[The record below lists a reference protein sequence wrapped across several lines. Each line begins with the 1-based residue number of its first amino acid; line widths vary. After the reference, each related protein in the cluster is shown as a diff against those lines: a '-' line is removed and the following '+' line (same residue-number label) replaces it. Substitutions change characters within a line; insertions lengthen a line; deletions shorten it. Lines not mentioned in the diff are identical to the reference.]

1 MPKYLTDTMMG
12 NAFVSAARR
21 WIKPF

>member
-1 MPKYLTDTMMG
+1 MLKYLTDAMMG